1 MNIITNPKRSVWSS
15 LTERPYVD
23 NKSVHTVV
31 KEVFENVKNYGDK
44 SLIEYTKKF
53 DNIEL
58 TTIEVEA
65 KSISN
70 SEFIISQKLKDSIDL
85 AFKNIYK
92 FHKSQIQKKEII
104 KINEGISCWQEKR
117 PIERV
122 GFYIPGGTAPLFSTV
137 LMLGIPSLIAN
148 CPNRI
153 LCTPPDKN
161 GEIPVEILY
170 VCKIC
175 KIKNI
180 FKVGGSQAIAA
191 MTLGTETIP
200 MVNKI
205 FGPGNQYVTIAKRYS
220 MNFGVSID
228 MPAGPSELLVL
239 ADESANPKFVASDL
253 LSQAEHGND
262 SQVILVSNSKKIIN
276 NINNEIDIQKKKL
289 KRINIINES
298 LKNSNSIFFNL
309 IDDALDF
316 INEYAPEHYII
327 NVKNEDYCISKL
339 VNAGSVFLGNYT
351 PESAGDYASGTNH
364 TLPTNGYAKQ
374 YSGVNTDSFLKTITF
389 QKITKFGLKSIS
401 SAVETMAEHEGLD
414 AHKSAVSIRIN
425 SNES

>member
-15 LTERPYVD
+15 LIERPYID
-23 NKSVHTVV
+23 NKSVITVV

-104 KINEGISCWQEKR
+104 KINDGISCWQEKR

-276 NINNEIDIQKKKL
+276 DINNEIDIQKKKL
-289 KRINIINES
+289 ERINIINES

-316 INEYAPEHYII
+316 INDYAPEHYII

-414 AHKSAVSIRIN
+414 AHKNAVSIRIN

>member
-1 MNIITNPKRSVWSS
+1 
-15 LTERPYVD
+15 
-23 NKSVHTVV
+23 
-31 KEVFENVKNYGDK
+31 
-44 SLIEYTKKF
+44 
-53 DNIEL
+53 
-58 TTIEVEA
+58 
-65 KSISN
+65 
-70 SEFIISQKLKDSIDL
+70 
-85 AFKNIYK
+85 
-92 FHKSQIQKKEII
+92 
-104 KINEGISCWQEKR
+104 
-117 PIERV
+117 
-122 GFYIPGGTAPLFSTV
+122 
-137 LMLGIPSLIAN
+137 
-148 CPNRI
+148 
-153 LCTPPDKN
+153 
-161 GEIPVEILY
+161 
-170 VCKIC
+170 
-175 KIKNI
+175 
-180 FKVGGSQAIAA
+180 

-253 LSQAEHGND
+253 LSQAEHGCD

-276 NINNEIDIQKKKL
+276 DINNEIDIQKKKL
-289 KRINIINES
+289 ERINIINES

-316 INEYAPEHYII
+316 INDYAPEHYII

-414 AHKSAVSIRIN
+414 AHKNAVSIRIN

>member
-1 MNIITNPKRSVWSS
+1 MNNITNPNRSTWSS
-15 LTERPYVD
+15 LVKRPYFD
-23 NKSVHTVV
+23 NKSINTVV
-31 KEVFENVKNYGDK
+31 EEVFENVMSYGDK
-44 SLIEYTKKF
+44 SLIDYTKKF
-53 DNIEL
+53 DN
-58 TTIEVEA
+58 VE
-65 KSISN
+65 ISN
-70 SEFIISQKLKDSIDL
+70 LKVESKFIAESEYLISSKLKDSIDL

-104 KINEGISCWQEKR
+104 EINKGISCWQEKR
-117 PIERV
+117 PIENV

-148 CPNRI
+148 CNNRI
-153 LCTPPDKN
+153 LCTPPNKN
-161 GEIPVEILY
+161 GKVPNEILY

-175 KIKNI
+175 KIKNV
-180 FKVGGSQAIAA
+180 FQVGGSQAIAA
-191 MTLGTETIP
+191 MTFGTESIKK
-200 MVNKI
+200 VDKI

-239 ADESANPKFVASDL
+239 ADEAANPKYVASDL

-276 NINNEIDIQKKKL
+276 EVNNEVNIQKKTL

-298 LKNSNSIFFNL
+298 LKNSKSIFFNS

-316 INEYAPEHYII
+316 ANDYAPEHYII
-327 NVKNEDYCISKL
+327 NVKNEDYCISRL
-339 VNAGSVFLGNYT
+339 INAGSVFLGNYT

-374 YSGVNTDSFLKTITF
+374 YSGVNTDSFFKTITF
-389 QKITKFGLKSIS
+389 QKITKTGLESIS
-401 SAVETMAEHEGLD
+401 SAVETMASSEGLD
-414 AHKSAVSIRIN
+414 AHKKAVSIRMN
-425 SNES
+425 NDEY